1 MSYTIDIRIL
11 PDNQPLE
18 IELIN
23 FTEKLEYVGPHRHEY
38 YEIFWV
44 LEGEGSHSI
53 DFIEYPLSP
62 GRVYFITPGQ
72 VHEGHA
78 MPESMYG
85 LSFNPGFVSPDYRSQ
100 LAIEQ
105 IFSQNSSNTPFIAV
119 DDIGKQELRPLL
131 NLMIR
136 ESKTDHPDMPM
147 LSTLLTSF
155 LRYLMRYRP
164 EEQAGHSRSDQRM
177 VKLLELIEENFRVH
191 KDTPFY
197 SNKIALTSK
206 RVNELTR
213 KHFSKTVTQLVHDRI
228 VLEARRELAYTNK
241 SIKEIALDLG
251 FDDVTYFSRFFRR
264 LSNDSPKGFR
274 EKMFK

>member
-1 MSYTIDIRIL
+1 MSYIIDIRIL

-18 IELIN
+18 IELIG
-23 FTEKLEYVGPHRHEY
+23 FTDELEYTGPHRHEY

-53 DFIEYPLSP
+53 DFVEYPLSP
-62 GRVYFITPGQ
+62 GRIYFITPGQ
-72 VHEGHA
+72 VHEGHSL
-78 MPESMYG
+78 PKLMYG
-85 LSFNPGFVSPDYRSQ
+85 ISFNPDFVSPDYRSR

-105 IFSQNSSNTPFIAV
+105 IFSQSTSHTPYVSV
-119 DDIGKQELRPLL
+119 DTLGKDELSPLL

-136 ESKTDHPDMPM
+136 ESTEEQSDMQM
-147 LSTLLTSF
+147 QSSLLTSF

-164 EEQAGHSRSDQRM
+164 EEQAGHSRTDERM
-177 VKLLELIEENFRVH
+177 VKLMSLIEAYFRSH

-197 SNKIALTSK
+197 SDKIALTSK

-213 KHFSKTVTQLVHDRI
+213 KHFSKTVTQLVHERI
-228 VLEARRELAYTNK
+228 ILEAKRELAYTNK
-241 SIKEIALDLG
+241 TIKAIALDLG
-251 FDDVTYFSRFFRR
+251 FDDVTYFSRFFRKQ
-264 LSNDSPKGFR
+264 SADSPKGFR